1 MLKRDDMTTIHYAIL
16 GLLSE
21 KPMTGYDLKKK
32 MQDSLYM
39 YWSGNNNQIYKA
51 LLQLSSND
59 FLKSEIQ
66 HQDGAPSKKICFIT
80 DKGRAELQ
88 EWIYSTQPE
97 VPEFRKPFLIQMA
110 FAGKLKPAQIEEL
123 LLKYKDEL
131 NSQLIMQQEKQRRIK
146 DTKNHTKQEKFM
158 ENMIFDNIFKFYKS
172 ELEWTQKVLEGV
184 RKNFREEQ

>member
-59 FLKSEIQ
+59 FLKSEIL

-97 VPEFRKPFLIQMA
+97 VPEFRKHFLIQMA
-110 FAGKLKPAQIEEL
+110 FAAKLEPTQIEEL
-123 LLKYKDEL
+123 LLKYKYEL
-131 NSQLIMQQEKQRRIK
+131 NSQLIIQQEKQRRIK
-146 DTKNHTKQEKFM
+146 DTKNHTKQEKFI
-158 ENMIFDNIFKFYKS
+158 ENMIFDNIFKFFKS

>member
-1 MLKRDDMTTIHYAIL
+1 MLQREDMTTIHYAIL

-66 HQDGAPSKKICFIT
+66 HQDGSPSKKICFIT
-80 DKGRAELQ
+80 DKGRAEQ
-88 EWIYSTQPE
+88 QKWIYSTQPE

-110 FAGKLKPAQIEEL
+110 FTGKLEPAKIEEL

-131 NSQLIMQQEKQRRIK
+131 NLRLIMQQEKQRRIK
-146 DTKNHTKQEKFM
+146 DIKNHTKQEKFI

-184 RKNFREEQ
+184 RKNFREE

>member
-1 MLKRDDMTTIHYAIL
+1 MVKRDDMATIHYAIL

-39 YWSGNNNQIYKA
+39 YWSGNNNQIYTA

-80 DKGRAELQ
+80 DKGRDELQ

-110 FAGKLKPAQIEEL
+110 FAGKLKPAKIEEL

-131 NSQLIMQQEKQRRIK
+131 NSRLIMQQEKQRRIK
-146 DTKNHTKQEKFM
+146 DIKKNTKQEKFI
-158 ENMIFDNIFKFYKS
+158 ENMIFDNIFKFYQS